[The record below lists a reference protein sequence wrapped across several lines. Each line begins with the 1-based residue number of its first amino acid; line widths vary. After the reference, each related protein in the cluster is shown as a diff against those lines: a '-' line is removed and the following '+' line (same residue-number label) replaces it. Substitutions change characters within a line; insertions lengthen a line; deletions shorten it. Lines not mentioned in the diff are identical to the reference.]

1 MTKAITTIVSDVICS
16 VKANPNTVSVICF
29 SVFGYLALR
38 DILKSNHSVNFSK
51 GDYSVSIIT
60 NEQLITVEP
69 QQSDRI

>member
-1 MTKAITTIVSDVICS
+1 MKKAISTFVSGVIYD

-38 DILKSNHSVNFSK
+38 EILKSNHSVNFSK
-51 GDYSVSIIT
+51 GDYSVSIIN